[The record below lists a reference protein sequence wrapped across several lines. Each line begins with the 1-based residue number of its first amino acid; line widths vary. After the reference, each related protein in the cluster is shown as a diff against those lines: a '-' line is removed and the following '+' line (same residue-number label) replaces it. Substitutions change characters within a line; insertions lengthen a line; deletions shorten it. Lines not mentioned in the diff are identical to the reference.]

1 MSVDRP
7 ISRRDAVKLGVSTG
21 IALTLGRSDAFA
33 STPEWWQAGA
43 LIERAIPSSGEKL
56 PVVGIGT
63 AVIYQSPT
71 PDQLPPLRDTLK
83 RFPELG

>member
-1 MSVDRP
+1 MSFDRP
-7 ISRRDAVKLGVSTG
+7 ISRRDAVKIGVGSG
-21 IALTLGRSDAFA
+21 IALTLGRVDRLGAESA
-33 STPEWWQAGA
+33 WWQSGA

-71 PDQLPPLRDTLK
+71 PDQIPPLRGHQDDTWA
-83 RFPELG
+83 